1 MVDLQYYISPKVYNS
16 VVIQLIF
23 IDDMLYKVMIKILI
37 LFPLLYHTI
46 YCLLKRLILFFLL
59 IPFPKPK

>member
-1 MVDLQYYISPKVYNS
+1 MYNS

-46 YCLLKRLILFFLL
+46 YCLLKG
-59 IPFPKPK
+59 